1 MNPNLVL
8 MAHVLFG
15 VTCMLGALWVF
26 VDTLSVREGNLARI
40 RLVSVVCAAAMW
52 IAYLFA
58 GYWYVVFY
66 PADKAIILKGPWPLA
81 HNLVMET
88 KEHLVIIL
96 LLCATFLPICC
107 RDRIASNRAARAVV
121 LWTSSIVFLLAL
133 FTDGLGA
140 FISMGVKLGLLG
152 R

>member
-15 VTCMLGALWVF
+15 VTCLLGALWVF
-26 VDTLSVREGNLARI
+26 VDTLNVTEGNLARI
-40 RLVSVVCAAAMW
+40 RLASVVSAAAMW

-66 PADKAIILKGPWPLA
+66 PADKGIILKGPWPLA

-96 LLCATFLPICC
+96 LLCATFLPISC

-121 LWTSSIVFLLAL
+121 LWTSGIVFFLAL
-133 FTDGLGA
+133 ITDGLGA
-140 FISMGVKLGLLG
+140 LISMGAKLGLLG